1 VRCYTTAAH
10 LREDLEKGW
19 LNAQERAYVITGM
32 QFKRTGIQA
41 AYQTVN
47 VSSLEEAEKLLDAR
61 P

>member
-1 VRCYTTAAH
+1 
-10 LREDLEKGW
+10 LEKGW

-32 QFKRTGIQA
+32 QFKRTGTQA
-41 AYQTVN
+41 AYQSVN